1 MAPSSLLVVRPARAR
16 SRETLKGGIVMAGP
30 QFLTPQPV
38 FSSRPRRRFT
48 LEQANRAL
56 PLVRRIVTDIVQTR
70 EQATQLQSQLESAS
84 AKAHKGIQSEL
95 DVAIDKLHT
104 YLDELTEI
112 GCELKDFQSGL
123 VDFIGHHQGREIYLC
138 WKLGEDTIGYF
149 HEMSAGFSGRIP
161 VSMLEEREA

>member
-1 MAPSSLLVVRPARAR
+1 V
-16 SRETLKGGIVMAGP
+16 KGGIVMAGP

-70 EQATQLQSQLESAS
+70 EQATQLQSQLESANG
-84 AKAHKGIQSEL
+84 KAPKRVQQDL

-138 WKLGEDTIGYF
+138 WRLGEEKIAYF
-149 HEMSAGFSGRIP
+149 HEMSAGVAGRMP
-161 VSMLEEREA
+161 VSMLEERE

>member
-1 MAPSSLLVVRPARAR
+1 
-16 SRETLKGGIVMAGP
+16 MAGP

-56 PLVRRIVTDIVQTR
+56 PLVRRVVNDIVERR
-70 EQATQLQSQLESAS
+70 EQATRLQSKLESAD
-84 AKAHKGIQSEL
+84 AKEQQRIQKEL

-112 GCELKDFQSGL
+112 GCELKDFQAGL
-123 VDFIGHHQGREIYLC
+123 VDFIGRHQGRDIYLC
-138 WKLGEDTIGYF
+138 WKLGEERIGYF
-149 HEMSAGFSGRIP
+149 HEISAGFAGRMP
-161 VSMLEEREA
+161 VSVLDERDTEK

>member
-1 MAPSSLLVVRPARAR
+1 
-16 SRETLKGGIVMAGP
+16 MAGP

-56 PLVRRIVTDIVQTR
+56 PLVRRVVNDIVQTR
-70 EQATQLQSQLESAS
+70 EQATQLQSRLESAD
-84 AKAHKGIQSEL
+84 AKEHQGIQTDL

-123 VDFIGHHQGREIYLC
+123 VDFIGRHQGREVYLC
-138 WKLGEDTIGYF
+138 WKLGEESIGYF
-149 HEMSAGFSGRIP
+149 HELNAGFAGRIP
-161 VSMLEEREA
+161 VAVLDERADVD

>member
-1 MAPSSLLVVRPARAR
+1 
-16 SRETLKGGIVMAGP
+16 MAGP

-70 EQATQLQSQLESAS
+70 EQATDLQSQLEA
-84 AKAHKGIQSEL
+84 ANGKAPKRVQQDL
-95 DVAIDKLHT
+95 DVAIDKLHA

-138 WKLGEDTIGYF
+138 WKLGEETIAYF
-149 HEMSAGFSGRIP
+149 HEITSGFAGRIP
-161 VSMLEEREA
+161 VSMLDERET